1 MRKYMGFTVSFLLG
15 VIIYIAIKHPDI
27 ARGVTTPLSFGG

>member
-1 MRKYMGFTVSFLLG
+1 LLLG

-27 ARGVTTPLSFGG
+27 VRGVATPLSFGG